1 MEEMTTQPTAEQ
13 LTHDEAIDAI
23 CGCAATVTVL
33 SYQEAI
39 ESYLDLRGID
49 PDAIQATEARM
60 SSAER
65 ERCARI
71 VEDWPDNGIS
81 KQALWRVAAVI
92 RSQNNA

>member
-1 MEEMTTQPTAEQ
+1 MTQPTAEQ
-13 LTHDEAIDAI
+13 LEVTQADRDAAAASYAGFLAAIRGDEDGTSLAQAF
-23 CGCAATVTVL
+23 A
-33 SYQEAI
+33 
-39 ESYLDLRGID
+39 RHR
-49 PDAIQATEARM
+49 QATEARM